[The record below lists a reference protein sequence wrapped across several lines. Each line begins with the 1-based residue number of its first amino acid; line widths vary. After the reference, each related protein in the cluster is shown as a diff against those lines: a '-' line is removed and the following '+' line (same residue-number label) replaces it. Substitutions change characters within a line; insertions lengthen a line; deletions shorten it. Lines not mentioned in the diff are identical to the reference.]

1 VDVRTPPAADKPE
14 APHRYL
20 LNGDIF
26 LVELIDRLVD
36 AAGISVSDL
45 EDPAEALARATYPV
59 LIDLV
64 ARLTRLWTE
73 PLVSESEAIVAFRE
87 TYADPVR
94 INGTDVPLPQLV
106 ARARMLQRAFSDL
119 EIEPIDQVESGD
131 RFVLAFLQR
140 GRHTG
145 PFETPLGSVEA
156 SGRAFEIRVIDV
168 LTIGNGHITAIEVVP
183 DNLSLMMQLGAVRL
197 AD

>member
-1 VDVRTPPAADKPE
+1 
-14 APHRYL
+14 
-20 LNGDIF
+20 
-26 LVELIDRLVD
+26 
-36 AAGISVSDL
+36 
-45 EDPAEALARATYPV
+45 
-59 LIDLV
+59 
-64 ARLTRLWTE
+64 
-73 PLVSESEAIVAFRE
+73 
-87 TYADPVR
+87 
-94 INGTDVPLPQLV
+94 
-106 ARARMLQRAFSDL
+106 MLQRALSDL